1 MVKRNS
7 TMSGNDL
14 RNWRKNRGMN
24 QLELAVRLGSSINRV
39 ALNERRRRLK
49 IPLQLEK
56 EIRKLEKYEML
67 RR

>member
-56 EIRKLEKYEML
+56 EIKKLEKYEML